1 MKKGGAKEKEE
12 GTERG
17 REEKD
22 RGTGGE
28 LKQYCIEG
36 ETAKAED
43 ATAHTR

>member
-28 LKQYCIEG
+28 LKQYPRMMSIILFSS
-36 ETAKAED
+36 AS
-43 ATAHTR
+43 